1 MTAKIKPKSL
11 KSQGVLLSA
20 YVPET
25 LKKRVE
31 FLATARNSTTSAVV
45 TEALSAFF
53 KNKKHLAEL
62 QDITNDIS

>member
-1 MTAKIKPKSL
+1 MTKIKKIPL
-11 KSQGVLLSA
+11 KVSRVKLAA

-31 FLATARNSTTSAVV
+31 FLATARSSTTSEIV
-45 TEALSAFF
+45 TEALTSFF

-62 QDITNDIS
+62 QDITTDNP

>member
-1 MTAKIKPKSL
+1 MTAKIKNKSL

-31 FLATARNSTTSAVV
+31 FLATARSSTTSEIV
-45 TEALSAFF
+45 TEALTSFF

-62 QDITNDIS
+62 QDITNDNP